1 VLSPFLVTSGLRRR
15 SFHTC
20 HFPRGL
26 SVFDYFLQYL
36 IANVARDEAFLDV
49 FMFLS
54 FAIMSNPLQPSHR
67 EEFEIALICALPL
80 EYDAVSLL
88 FDEFWDE
95 DGDRYGRAAKDPNN
109 YTTGRIGK
117 YNVVLAL
124 LPHMG
129 TVGAASAAASVRSS
143 YTGLR
148 LALLVGICG
157 GVPKKGKGE
166 DDEVLLGD
174 VVISKTI
181 VQYDLGRRY
190 YDKFVRKDTIE
201 DNLSRP
207 NKDIRSLLAA
217 LETDLGL
224 ERLQRRTAHHLK
236 ELQVSAIRRKRLA
249 KYNYP
254 GAAED
259 KLFEP
264 SYRHKHHGTPPCLCN
279 EKSDPVCEEARNSSC
294 ADLQCDETFLVSRKR
309 LKTQRQLEQDEN
321 DVQKLAIHIGRIASG
336 NTVMKSGEVRDSI
349 AKQDGVIAFE
359 MEGAGVWDEVP
370 SVVIK
375 GVCDYADCHKNK
387 RWQDFAAATAAAAMK
402 ALLERYI
409 QTDKLPGP
417 AIPDGGS

>member
-1 VLSPFLVTSGLRRR
+1 VVYEPANHHRNAACTQ
-15 SFHTC
+15 H
-20 HFPRGL
+20 
-26 SVFDYFLQYL
+26 LQDL
-36 IANVARDEAFLDV
+36 IASVARDEPFLDASAFLP
-49 FMFLS
+49 
-54 FAIMSNPLQPSHR
+54 FAIMQPSRR
-67 EEFEIALICALPL
+67 EEFEIAIICALPL
-80 EYDAVSLL
+80 EYNAVSLL

-95 DGDRYGRAAKDPNN
+95 DGDHFGRAAGDPNN

-129 TVGAASAAASVRSS
+129 KVNAASAAASVQSS

-181 VQYDLGRRY
+181 VQYDFGRRY
-190 YDKFVRKDTIE
+190 PDKFVQKDTVG
-201 DNLSRP
+201 DNLGRP
-207 NKDIRSLLAA
+207 NKDIRGLLAA
-217 LETDLGL
+217 LETDIGL
-224 ERLQRRTAHHLK
+224 ERLQQRTAHHLK
-236 ELQVSAIRRKRLA
+236 ELQVSAARRKRRA

-254 GAAED
+254 GTAED
-259 KLFEP
+259 KLFKP
-264 SYRHKHHGTPPCLCN
+264 SYRHKHHGTPACICKHCN
-279 EKSDPVCEEARNSSC
+279 EKSDPVCEEALNSSC
-294 ADLQCDETFLVSRKR
+294 ADLLCDETYLMPRER
-309 LKTQRQLEQDEN
+309 LKTKRQLEQDDETN
-321 DVQKLAIHIGRIASG
+321 VQEPAIHIGRIASG
-336 NTVMKSGEVRDSI
+336 DTVMKSGEDRDSI
-349 AKQDGVIAFE
+349 AKQDDVIAFE

-370 SVVIK
+370 CVVIK

-409 QTDKLPGP
+409 QTDRLPGP
-417 AIPDGGS
+417 AIPDGRS